1 MTTESD
7 TTGLGRRYA
16 VHNRRLVERAPV
28 AEITLPPREV
38 RKISKKAIAVA
49 KAQLTELG
57 QQQPL
62 LISETGELV
71 AGHEFLLAAK
81 ELAWDTLLVVRTV
94 DLTPDQIRVL
104 RLALHKLPEL
114 SAWDE
119 EALRLELLDLLE
131 IDLGFE
137 IEDLSG
143 FATGEIDL
151 LIDGPSQPDRPD
163 PADELPAADG
173 PAVTR
178 EGDLWTLGGSHRL
191 YCGDSREAEGYSF
204 LMAGQ
209 KARMVFTDPPYN
221 IPIAGH
227 VSGLGRVK
235 HGDFAMG
242 CGEMSEAEFTGFLSS
257 VLKHLAGCCVDGA
270 LVYVFMDRRHLLEL
284 QVAAKANDLSI
295 VDLAVWNK
303 LSGGMGSFYR
313 SQHEP
318 AFIFRVGKASYIN
331 NIELG
336 RHGRYRTNVWDYPGL
351 ARFGRGRQEA
361 LAAHA
366 TVKPVALVAD
376 AIKDCTRRGDIVLD
390 AFAGSGTTLIAAER
404 TGRIGCGIELDC
416 GYCDTAIR
424 RFEALTGKSAVH
436 VESGLTFAEM
446 AARRQDEAAEPP
458 CPTEPP
464 GQFGT
469 SDRGQRARGKAP
481 VRLRRR
487 PAPAGADA

>member
-16 VHNRRLVERAPV
+16 VENRRLVERAPV

-38 RKISKKAIAVA
+38 RKISKKGIAVA

-62 LISETGELV
+62 LISESGELV

-81 ELAWDTLLVVRTV
+81 ELGWEAVLAVKTV
-94 DLTPDQIRVL
+94 DLTPDQVRVL
-104 RLALHKLPEL
+104 RLALQKLPEL

-137 IEDLSG
+137 IEDLTG

-151 LIDGPSQPDRPD
+151 LVNGPSQPDRPD
-163 PADELPAADG
+163 PADELPPAADG
-173 PAVTR
+173 PAVNR

-191 YCGDSREAEGYSF
+191 YCGDAREAEGYSL

-242 CGEMSEAEFTGFLSS
+242 CGEMSEAEFTAFLIS
-257 VLKHLAGCCVDGA
+257 VQPHCWLLRGWRAGLCLHGQA
-270 LVYVFMDRRHLLEL
+270 
-284 QVAAKANDLSI
+284 S
-295 VDLAVWNK
+295 
-303 LSGGMGSFYR
+303 
-313 SQHEP
+313 P
-318 AFIFRVGKASYIN
+318 ARA
-331 NIELG
+331 
-336 RHGRYRTNVWDYPGL
+336 
-351 ARFGRGRQEA
+351 
-361 LAAHA
+361 
-366 TVKPVALVAD
+366 
-376 AIKDCTRRGDIVLD
+376 
-390 AFAGSGTTLIAAER
+390 
-404 TGRIGCGIELDC
+404 
-416 GYCDTAIR
+416 
-424 RFEALTGKSAVH
+424 
-436 VESGLTFAEM
+436 
-446 AARRQDEAAEPP
+446 AARCQ
-458 CPTEPP
+458 
-464 GQFGT
+464 GQ
-469 SDRGQRARGKAP
+469 
-481 VRLRRR
+481 
-487 PAPAGADA
+487 